1 MYVIETTR
9 KTEIGALRK
18 AMLFKRA
25 ALRSISARSRERGAM
40 VVAVLRMTLRGWAA
54 GTLLALQA
62 GCTSV
67 DPGPDFVIPDETF
80 DADYFYC
87 EVEPKLLVAY
97 KCGPGDPSKGDPPNS
112 DGCHYSSAVSGM
124 GLRMHAPVPCSGD
137 KPTDPMSVGG
147 GTAAQSNFEVVSF
160 EMSRD
165 YTTAPLYVRPLGHA
179 HPRSIFSSSD
189 PVVQVLRTWAAK

>member
-1 MYVIETTR
+1 MP
-9 KTEIGALRK
+9 
-18 AMLFKRA
+18 FKRA
-25 ALRSISARSRERGAM
+25 ALRSISARSREHGAI

-54 GTLLALQA
+54 GGLVTLLATQV

-97 KCGPGDPSKGDPPNS
+97 KCGPGDPSKGDPPNA

-137 KPTDPMSVGG
+137 HPTDPTAIAG

-165 YTTAPLYVRPLGHA
+165 YLTAPLYVRPLGHA

-189 PVVQVLRTWAAK
+189 SVVQVLRTWAAK

>member
-1 MYVIETTR
+1 MSSKQPGKQRLLRRAKQCRSSAPRYGRFRLEH
-9 KTEIGALRK
+9 GA
-18 AMLFKRA
+18 
-25 ALRSISARSRERGAM
+25 I

-54 GTLLALQA
+54 GGLVTVLATQVA
-62 GCTSV
+62 CTSV

-87 EVEPKLLVAY
+87 EVEPKLLSTY
-97 KCGPGDPSKGDPPNS
+97 KCGPGDPSKGDPPNA

-124 GLRMHAPVPCSGD
+124 GLRMHAPVPCTGD
-137 KPTDPMSVGG
+137 HPTDPTAIAG